1 MPFIVI
7 ILFGALASSFALILE
22 LLSVSL
28 FSLSDQTLF
37 TAIPFT
43 LGGAFSFKVIFILLS
58 IACIEEA
65 SKYIFLRQYSLR
77 FFPRAGTSFNSSII
91 LGTLFGLGFALL
103 EILFVLHTP
112 TLPSSFTLPGILGV
126 HIATS
131 VAFALFLFSS
141 STPSPQE
148 PKKRQFGALSLIS
161 AAIIFHTLYNLTI
174 LLLF

>member
-22 LLSVSL
+22 LLSASL
-28 FSLSDQTLF
+28 FSLSDQTFF
-37 TAIPFT
+37 TAIPFA
-43 LGGAFSFKVIFILLS
+43 LDGAFSFKTVFILLS

-77 FFPRAGTSFNSSII
+77 FFPRAGTSFNNSFI

-103 EILFVLHTP
+103 ETLFVLNTSTFH
-112 TLPSSFTLPGILGV
+112 SSFTVPGILGV

-131 VAFALFLFSS
+131 IAFALFLFSS

-161 AAIIFHTLYNLTI
+161 TALIFHTLYNLTI

>member
-28 FSLSDQTLF
+28 LSLPDQTLF

-43 LGGAFSFKVIFILLS
+43 FDGVFSLESFFILLG
-58 IACIEEA
+58 IAFIEETT
-65 SKYIFLRQYSLR
+65 KYIFLRQYSLR
-77 FFPRAGTSFNSSII
+77 FFARGGTSFNHSLI
-91 LGTLFGLGFALL
+91 LGTLFGLGFAIL
-103 EILFVLHTP
+103 ETLFVLNTS
-112 TLPSSFTLPGILGV
+112 TLHSSFAVPGILGL

-131 VAFALFLFSS
+131 IAFALFLFSPS
-141 STPSPQE
+141 NSSPQE
-148 PKKRQFGALSLIS
+148 PKKRQFGSLSLIS
-161 AAIIFHTLYNLTI
+161 AALVFHTLYNLAI